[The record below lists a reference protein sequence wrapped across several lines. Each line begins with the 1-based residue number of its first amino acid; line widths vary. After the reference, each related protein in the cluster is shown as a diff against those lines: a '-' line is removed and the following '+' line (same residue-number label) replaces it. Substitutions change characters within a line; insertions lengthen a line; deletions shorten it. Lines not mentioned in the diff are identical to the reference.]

1 MKRLLSLLAGVG
13 ALALRGTAQIVVST
27 PLDLAIPDGGGAV
40 GVQSSISITTPL
52 HVIGDVNVSIEIAS
66 VAGDSAWNGDF
77 YAYLSHGGQLVV
89 LLNRIGRTASNPDGS
104 PDNGLQVTFDD
115 QAAGGDIHL
124 HTPVVQPDP
133 TETQLPLT
141 GSWQPDGRS
150 GIHPSSVLDTSPRLS
165 SLANFNGMD
174 PNGEWTLFISD
185 FGTGAAARLVRW
197 ELSVVAA
204 VPEPGFFGTLS
215 GVGLIAFGLRRARAS

>member
-13 ALALRGTAQIVVST
+13 ALTLRGTAQIVVAT
-27 PLDLAIPDGGGAV
+27 PLDTAIPDGGGAV
-40 GVQSSISITTPL
+40 GVQSTVSVTSPL
-52 HVIGDVNVSIEIAS
+52 LVIGDVNVSLEIAPA
-66 VAGDSAWNGDF
+66 AGDSAWNGDF

-89 LLNRIGRTASNPDGS
+89 LLNRIGRTASNSDGS

-115 QAAGGDIHL
+115 QAPGGDIHL
-124 HTPVVQPDP
+124 HPPVVQPDP
-133 TETQLPLT
+133 SETQLPLT

-150 GIHPSSVLDTSPRLS
+150 GVLPTAALDTSPRLTF
-165 SLANFNGMD
+165 LADFNGMD
-174 PNGEWTLFISD
+174 PNGDWTLFVSD

-204 VPEPGFFGTLS
+204 VPEPEPFVLLS
-215 GVGLIAFGLRRARAS
+215 GVGLVALSIWRVRKG

>member
-1 MKRLLSLLAGVG
+1 MKRLVTLIAGAG
-13 ALALRGTAQIVVST
+13 ALALCGTAQIVVST
-27 PLDLAIPDGGGAV
+27 PLDLAITDGGGAV

-52 HVIGDVNVSIEIAS
+52 HVIGDVNISIVIAP
-66 VAGDSAWNGDF
+66 VAGDAAWNGDL

-89 LLNRIGRTASNPDGS
+89 LLNRIGRTSSNPDGS

-115 QAAGGDIHL
+115 QAPGGDIHL

-133 TETQLPLT
+133 SETQLPLT

-174 PNGEWTLFISD
+174 PNGEWTLFVSD
-185 FGTGAAARLVRW
+185 FGAGGRARVVSW

-204 VPEPGFFGTLS
+204 VPEPVTVGMLS
-215 GVGLIAFGLRRARAS
+215 GVGLLAFSLWRFRSR